1 MGVTPQGIAVPI
13 GWRQKMDRVKS
24 RLQNG
29 MLDGFVA
36 QQNES
41 ILRSVVGHN
50 RDIDIRP
57 LALKTLKR
65 QPVLGFYCKQYP

>member
-1 MGVTPQGIAVPI
+1 
-13 GWRQKMDRVKS
+13 MDRVKS
-24 RLQNG
+24 RLQKRYA
-29 MLDGFVA
+29 DGFVA

-50 RDIDIRP
+50 RDIDIRDP

-65 QPVLGFYCKQYP
+65 QPVLGVYCESNTITYPT